1 MSTITSGNKGRT
13 DIAGA
18 SNRTAATVYD
28 DAKFGKIKSIS
39 GSLHVPA
46 FVHLTGSD
54 AGSGGFIIQTASDT
68 VITPTEGDSIEAS
81 NLTAKT
87 LYEIGLTRVT
97 VSGTVQIIY

>member
-54 AGSGGFIIQTASDT
+54 AGSGGFIIQAASTT
-68 VITPTEGDSIEAS
+68 VLHPTEGAPIPAG
-81 NLTAKT
+81 NINAKE
-87 LYEIGLTRVT
+87 LYEISLSRITG
-97 VSGTVQIIY
+97 SGTISVVY

>member
-1 MSTITSGNKGRT
+1 MSTITSGNKRRT

-18 SNRTAATVYD
+18 SNRTAPTVYD
-28 DAKFGKIKSIS
+28 DAKFGRIKSIS

-87 LYEIGLTRVT
+87 LYEIGVRHI
-97 VSGTVQIIY
+97 SGAGEVHIVY